1 MNPRL
6 RLGTL
11 PTPVEPLPRLSARLG
26 CQLFVKRDDMT
37 GIAFGGNKVRKLEFV
52 LADAVA
58 HGAKTII
65 TVGAVQ
71 SNHCRITAA
80 LSAKLGLHCILVLSG
95 SPPENPNGNLLLDY
109 LLGTEIVWSTRE
121 QRDEMLKQTFDEAW
135 AAGKCPFLIPLGA
148 STPVGTLGYLEG
160 FREFIQQG
168 VEVDWIVVASSSAG
182 TQAGLVLGAIQ
193 AGWNGRILGIS
204 IDHKASVLQDM
215 VAELAME
222 TADRVRQKVR
232 ISRDMIRVSADYLG
246 DGYGIMGQSEKDA
259 IQMFAREEGL
269 FLDPVYTGRAA
280 AGMLDLAANGFFKP
294 HERILFWHTG
304 GTPAL
309 FADSYAGDLV

>member
-135 AAGKCPFLIPLGA
+135 AAGKRPFLIPLGA

-246 DGYGIMGQSEKDA
+246 DGYGFMGQSEKDA
-259 IQMFAREEGL
+259 IQLFAREEGL

-280 AGMLDLAANGFFKP
+280 AGMLDLAANGFFTP

>member
-65 TVGAVQ
+65 TVGAAQ

-135 AAGKCPFLIPLGA
+135 AAGKRPFLIPLGA

-280 AGMLDLAANGFFKP
+280 AGMLDLAANDFFKP

>member
-65 TVGAVQ
+65 TVGAAQ

-135 AAGKCPFLIPLGA
+135 AAGKRPFLIPLGA

-246 DGYGIMGQSEKDA
+246 DGYGFMGQSEKDA
-259 IQMFAREEGL
+259 IQLFAREEGL

-280 AGMLDLAANGFFKP
+280 AGMLDLAANGFFTP

>member
-135 AAGKCPFLIPLGA
+135 AAGKRPFLIPLGA

-222 TADRVRQKVR
+222 TADRMKYEVK
-232 ISRDMIRVSADYLG
+232 ISKEMIHVSADYLG
-246 DGYGIMGQSEKDA
+246 DGYGFMGQSEKDA
-259 IQMFAREEGL
+259 IQLFAREEGL

>member
-135 AAGKCPFLIPLGA
+135 AAGKRPFLIPLGA

>member
-135 AAGKCPFLIPLGA
+135 AAGKRPFLIPLGA

-246 DGYGIMGQSEKDA
+246 DGYGFMGQSEKDA
-259 IQMFAREEGL
+259 IQLFAREEGL

>member
-135 AAGKCPFLIPLGA
+135 AAGKRPFLIPLGA

-222 TADRVRQKVR
+222 TADRVRQKFR
-232 ISRDMIRVSADYLG
+232 ISRDMIHVSADYLG

>member
-95 SPPENPNGNLLLDY
+95 SPPGKPNGNLLLDY
-109 LLGTEIVWSTRE
+109 LIGTEIVWSTRE

-135 AAGKCPFLIPLGA
+135 AAGKRPFLIPLGA

-232 ISRDMIRVSADYLG
+232 ISREMVHVNADYLG
-246 DGYGIMGQSEKDA
+246 DGYGFMGQSEKDA
-259 IQMFAREEGL
+259 IQLFAREEGL

>member
-135 AAGKCPFLIPLGA
+135 AAGKRPFLIPLGA

-246 DGYGIMGQSEKDA
+246 DGYGFMEQSEKDA
-259 IQMFAREEGL
+259 IQLFAREEGL

>member
-52 LADAVA
+52 LADALA

-65 TVGAVQ
+65 TVGAAQ

-135 AAGKCPFLIPLGA
+135 AAGKRPFLIPLGA

-204 IDHKASVLQDM
+204 IDHKAPVLQDM

-222 TADRVRQKVR
+222 AADRMKYEVK
-232 ISRDMIRVSADYLG
+232 ISKEMIHVSADYLG
-246 DGYGIMGQSEKDA
+246 DGYGFMGQSEKDA
-259 IQMFAREEGL
+259 IQLFAREEGL

>member
-65 TVGAVQ
+65 TVGAAQ

-135 AAGKCPFLIPLGA
+135 AAGKRPFLIPLGA

-193 AGWNGRILGIS
+193 AGWNGRILG
-204 IDHKASVLQDM
+204 
-215 VAELAME
+215 
-222 TADRVRQKVR
+222 
-232 ISRDMIRVSADYLG
+232 
-246 DGYGIMGQSEKDA
+246 
-259 IQMFAREEGL
+259 
-269 FLDPVYTGRAA
+269 
-280 AGMLDLAANGFFKP
+280 
-294 HERILFWHTG
+294 
-304 GTPAL
+304 
-309 FADSYAGDLV
+309 

>member
-135 AAGKCPFLIPLGA
+135 AAGKRPFLIPLGA

-222 TADRVRQKVR
+222 TADRMKYEVK
-232 ISRDMIRVSADYLG
+232 ISKEMIHVSADYLG

-259 IQMFAREEGL
+259 IQLFAREEGL

>member
-135 AAGKCPFLIPLGA
+135 AAGKRPFLIPLGA

-222 TADRVRQKVR
+222 TADRMKYEVK
-232 ISRDMIRVSADYLG
+232 ISKEMIHVSADYLG

>member
-135 AAGKCPFLIPLGA
+135 AAGKRPFLIPLGA

-222 TADRVRQKVR
+222 TADRMKYEVK
-232 ISRDMIRVSADYLG
+232 ISKEMIHVSADYLG
-246 DGYGIMGQSEKDA
+246 DGYGFMGQSEKDA

>member
-1 MNPRL
+1 
-6 RLGTL
+6 
-11 PTPVEPLPRLSARLG
+11 
-26 CQLFVKRDDMT
+26 
-37 GIAFGGNKVRKLEFV
+37 
-52 LADAVA
+52 
-58 HGAKTII
+58 
-65 TVGAVQ
+65 
-71 SNHCRITAA
+71 
-80 LSAKLGLHCILVLSG
+80 
-95 SPPENPNGNLLLDY
+95 
-109 LLGTEIVWSTRE
+109 
-121 QRDEMLKQTFDEAW
+121 MLKQTFDEAW
-135 AAGKCPFLIPLGA
+135 AAGKRPFLIPLGA

-232 ISRDMIRVSADYLG
+232 ISREMVHVNADYLG
-246 DGYGIMGQSEKDA
+246 DGYGFMGQSEKDA
-259 IQMFAREEGL
+259 IQLFAREEGL

-280 AGMLDLAANGFFKP
+280 AGMLDLAANGFFTP

>member
-1 MNPRL
+1 
-6 RLGTL
+6 
-11 PTPVEPLPRLSARLG
+11 
-26 CQLFVKRDDMT
+26 MT

-135 AAGKCPFLIPLGA
+135 AAGKRPFLIPLGA

-246 DGYGIMGQSEKDA
+246 DGYGFMGQSEKDA
-259 IQMFAREEGL
+259 IQLFAREEGL

-280 AGMLDLAANGFFKP
+280 AGMLDLAANGFFTP

>member
-52 LADAVA
+52 LADALA

-65 TVGAVQ
+65 TVGAAQ

-95 SPPENPNGNLLLDY
+95 SPPGKPNGNLLLDY
-109 LLGTEIVWSTRE
+109 LIGTEIVWSTRE

-135 AAGKCPFLIPLGA
+135 AAGKRPFLIPLGA

-232 ISRDMIRVSADYLG
+232 ISREMVHVNADYLG

>member
-52 LADAVA
+52 LADALA

-135 AAGKCPFLIPLGA
+135 AAGKRPFLIPLGA

-246 DGYGIMGQSEKDA
+246 DGYGFMGQSEKDA
-259 IQMFAREEGL
+259 IQLFAREEGL

>member
-1 MNPRL
+1 
-6 RLGTL
+6 
-11 PTPVEPLPRLSARLG
+11 
-26 CQLFVKRDDMT
+26 MT

-135 AAGKCPFLIPLGA
+135 AAGKRPFLIPLGA

-246 DGYGIMGQSEKDA
+246 DGYGFMGQSEKDA
-259 IQMFAREEGL
+259 IQLFAREEGL

>member
-65 TVGAVQ
+65 TVGAAQ

-135 AAGKCPFLIPLGA
+135 VAGKRPFLIPLGA

-246 DGYGIMGQSEKDA
+246 DGYGFMGQSEKDA
-259 IQMFAREEGL
+259 IQLFAREEGL

>member
-52 LADAVA
+52 LADALA

-65 TVGAVQ
+65 TVGAAQ

-135 AAGKCPFLIPLGA
+135 AAGKRPFLIPLGA

-222 TADRVRQKVR
+222 TADRMKYEVK
-232 ISRDMIRVSADYLG
+232 ISKEMIHVSADYLG
-246 DGYGIMGQSEKDA
+246 DGYGFMGQSEKDA
-259 IQMFAREEGL
+259 IQLFAREEGL

-280 AGMLDLAANGFFKP
+280 AGMLDLAANGFFTP

>member
-135 AAGKCPFLIPLGA
+135 AAGKRPFLIPLGA

-246 DGYGIMGQSEKDA
+246 DGYGFMGQSEKDA

>member
-52 LADAVA
+52 LADALA

-65 TVGAVQ
+65 TVGAAQ

-135 AAGKCPFLIPLGA
+135 AAGKRPFLIPLGA

-246 DGYGIMGQSEKDA
+246 DGYGFMGQSEKDA
-259 IQMFAREEGL
+259 IQLFAREEGL